1 MEKYLSKGLKSVLQ
15 INNPS
20 VLDVIVVNDGSK
32 DNTLEIA
39 HSFELRYPGILR
51 VINKENGN
59 YGSCINAALKE
70 ARGKYVRVLDADDYV
85 SLTMY
90 KAMYDAALN
99 TDFPDIITTRLK
111 FVSDNSYYS
120 KEYDP
125 DLKGRYLKI
134 ENNPEMIIYESPSC
148 CNKLFKSSLIK
159 NYRFIPN
166 VMWEDVAFTYSCFIK
181 ADDVLMMSNLDY
193 FYRRDIKNGVSSK
206 NYMANPHV
214 FDIIGVAYEIERE
227 AKKCNKYAIFKKQIK
242 FLQVATCLQRV
253 MEIENWQIEDKQI
266 IKEKLYYLIS
276 ENFGDLSDVDKALLS
291 MRVDMDVIEEFDKF
305 CRVGKKLSL

>member
-1 MEKYLSKGLKSVLQ
+1 MSS
-15 INNPS
+15 
-20 VLDVIVVNDGSK
+20 
-32 DNTLEIA
+32 
-39 HSFELRYPGILR
+39 
-51 VINKENGN
+51 
-59 YGSCINAALKE
+59 
-70 ARGKYVRVLDADDYV
+70 GKYIGFLDADDYV

-90 KAMYDAALN
+90 KTMYDAALN

-193 FYRRDIKNGVSSK
+193 FYRRDIKNGVQVK
-206 NYMANPHV
+206 
-214 FDIIGVAYEIERE
+214 IIWLIHMFLILLVWLMRLNVKQRSAINMLFLR
-227 AKKCNKYAIFKKQIK
+227 NKSNF
-242 FLQVATCLQRV
+242 C
-253 MEIENWQIEDKQI
+253 
-266 IKEKLYYLIS
+266 KL
-276 ENFGDLSDVDKALLS
+276 LL
-291 MRVDMDVIEEFDKF
+291 VYK
-305 CRVGKKLSL
+305 GLWK